1 MQKTTTY
8 EQFDRS
14 EASLFKKSRI
24 EKIIAT
30 KFSYYNQSTEL
41 SQSNTNDAM
50 VTADIMDNIDNSMN
64 LITLITRCSQ
74 VYMEGKIV

>member
-1 MQKTTTY
+1 MQRTTTY
-8 EQFDRS
+8 EQLDRS

-24 EKIIAT
+24 EQIIAT
-30 KFSYYNQSTEL
+30 KFSYHNQSTKL

-50 VTADIMDNIDNSMN
+50 VTANIMDNIDNSMN

-74 VYMEGKIV
+74 VHMESKII